1 MRRDSRS
8 RKSTCQPLSYFRC
21 RFGYSVL
28 TTSAAWRITHLTW
41 VHFHSSYWLP
51 STYPICGYQEEHPL
65 TIIFP
70 SSGLCYIV
78 RLATLFRVLGAS
90 GDTDGSLLSRWTAL
104 HTTSRR
110 TAHNALENMITL
122 CASPTLLINDLK
134 LLNLNNILI
143 STLKYM
149 SFYSYSKDFLD

>member
-8 RKSTCQPLSYFRC
+8 RKSICQPLSFPGC

-51 STYPICGYQEEHPL
+51 STYPTCGYQEEHPL

-78 RLATLFRVLGAS
+78 SLATLFRVLGSS
-90 GDTDGSLLSRWTAL
+90 GATDGSLLSRWTAL

-110 TAHNALENMITL
+110 TAHTALEDLRIENRESYQLNYLDNYYTAL
-122 CASPTLLINDLK
+122 AVYLSLHTHRRSPTIN
-134 LLNLNNILI
+134 
-143 STLKYM
+143 
-149 SFYSYSKDFLD
+149 YS